1 MKVIHRQK
9 NYENQTAYA
18 NASLYKYAC
27 KKMGKDEPAL
37 METLSKVSTYL
48 GCGLDDIVEIE
59 KGDE

>member
-1 MKVIHRQK
+1 
-9 NYENQTAYA
+9 
-18 NASLYKYAC
+18 
-27 KKMGKDEPAL
+27 MGKDEPAL

>member
-1 MKVIHRQK
+1 M
-9 NYENQTAYA
+9 QTRVYTNMLA
-18 NASLYKYAC
+18 